1 MHAARGISPGRI
13 AIVRQHYVEPTPAEQ
28 TRHSTLRQDIRHEVT
43 ELVKLV
49 GLFLVIFV
57 GLKAFV
63 LEGYEVQGPSMS
75 PTLEDRER
83 ILVWKLPHQLS
94 RLSVF
99 SWLQPFQP
107 NDIVVFDST
116 QEPNKRY
123 IKRVIAAGPP
133 APAGGNTVSAI
144 ATESDVEVEPSD
156 TVKVQYDRGQVL
168 VNEDRLSEP
177 YLPDA
182 ETRSPETRE
191 AVYLRPGEFYVM
203 GDHRS
208 VSKDSRSFGA
218 VTEQQIVGQAVF
230 RFWPISRFGFIH
242 NK

>member
-1 MHAARGISPGRI
+1 MILDKAAPQNPPPKTNI
-13 AIVRQHYVEPTPAEQ
+13 RQE
-28 TRHSTLRQDIRHEVT
+28 IRHEVT

-49 GLFLVIFV
+49 GLFLIVFV

-63 LEGYEVQGPSMS
+63 IEGYEVQGPSMS

-94 RLSVF
+94 RLEIF
-99 SWLQPFQP
+99 SWLRPFEP
-107 NDIVVFDST
+107 NDIIVFDSA

-123 IKRVIAAGPP
+123 IKRVIAAGPA
-133 APAGGNTVSAI
+133 APSGGNTVSAS
-144 ATESDVEVEPSD
+144 ATSESEPPANE
-156 TVKVQYDRGQVL
+156 TIKVQYDRGTVL
-168 VNEDRLSEP
+168 VNDVPLEEK
-177 YLPDA
+177 YLQEA
-182 ETRSPETRE
+182 ETRSPETR
-191 AVYLRPGEFYVM
+191 APIHLRAGEYYVM

-218 VTEQQIVGQAVF
+218 VTEQQIVGQAVY
-230 RFWPISRFGFIH
+230 RFWPLSRAGFIH

>member
-1 MHAARGISPGRI
+1 MTLDEPAPQTPPRKTNI
-13 AIVRQHYVEPTPAEQ
+13 RQE
-28 TRHSTLRQDIRHEVT
+28 IRHEVT

-49 GLFLVIFV
+49 GLFLIVFV

-94 RLSVF
+94 RLEFF
-99 SWLQPFQP
+99 SWLRPFEP
-107 NDIVVFDST
+107 NDIVVFDSA

-123 IKRVIAAGPP
+123 IKRVIAAGPA
-133 APAGGNTVSAI
+133 APSGGNTVSAG
-144 ATESDVEVEPSD
+144 ATSETEPPASE
-156 TVKVQYDRGQVL
+156 TIKVQYDRGTVL
-168 VNEDRLSEP
+168 VDDVPLDEE
-177 YLPDA
+177 YLQDA
-182 ETRSPETRE
+182 ETRSPETRDP
-191 AVYLRPGEFYVM
+191 VHLRAGEYYVM

-218 VTEQQIVGQAVF
+218 VTEQQIVGQAVY
-230 RFWPISRFGFIH
+230 RFWPLSRAGFIH